1 MIEKNKKVGS
11 DIMAIINKSR
21 PLFTLWSSNLSSY
34 ALKIFD
40 VYLSKIDM
48 GNPETKCV
56 VFPKS
61 LLEKIFGV
69 KRIRKEKLEP
79 ALDQLM
85 NNKVQIVDKI
95 NGKCVKVWLNLMEAA
110 SLLATDHPENTS
122 GVQQIKMICSAKAM
136 EYVFN
141 VQKKGY
147 IPYELNYSISLK
159 RQCDY
164 MLFLFLALN
173 RFRNT
178 FEVKVEDLKKVLRC
192 DKEETYDNFMY
203 FNDLILKKA
212 QKELAKKINYK
223 FKYKTIKTGRTVT
236 SILFDLSESPKKLT
250 KQQKNIIDTTNKT
263 EDITQPQK
271 QIENLNETTT
281 TTQYKYNYSKKKV
294 LKERVN
300 KPYNTSRKKPGLPS
314 FEYKQWDFD
323 ALRKII
329 DKTDED
335 DDDYFNYD
343 DDVNSKNIYDIDIDK
358 LSDDE
363 LMSLDESRINLLS
376 ENNYRKFLSRSKQ
389 KNISL

>member
-21 PLFTLWSSNLSSY
+21 PLFALWCSNLSPY

-79 ALDQLM
+79 ALNQLM
-85 NNKVQIVDKI
+85 NNTVEIEDKI
-95 NGKCVKVWLNLMEAA
+95 NGKCVKVWLNLMDKA
-110 SLLATDHPENTS
+110 SLLATDNPENTS
-122 GVQQIKMICSAKAM
+122 GVQQIKMVCSADAM
-136 EYVFN
+136 KYIFN

-159 RQCDY
+159 RKCDY

-236 SILFDLSESPKKLT
+236 SILFDLSESPQKLT

-263 EDITQPQK
+263 ENITQPQK

-281 TTQYKYNYSKKKV
+281 TTQYKYNYSKKK
-294 LKERVN
+294 
-300 KPYNTSRKKPGLPS
+300 YNTSRKKPGLPA

-329 DKTDED
+329 DKTGED
-335 DDDYFNYD
+335 DDDD
-343 DDVNSKNIYDIDIDK
+343 LAIDN
-358 LSDDE
+358 LSDDQ
-363 LMSLDESRINLLS
+363 LNNLS
-376 ENNYRKFLSRSKQ
+376 QNEIQKFITR
-389 KNISL
+389 

>member
-1 MIEKNKKVGS
+1 MMEKNKKVCS

-21 PLFTLWSSNLSSY
+21 PLFTLWCSDLSSY

-48 GNPETKCV
+48 DNPETKCV

-85 NNKVQIVDKI
+85 NNTVQIEDKI

-136 EYVFN
+136 KYIFN

-159 RQCDY
+159 RKCDY
-164 MLFLFLALN
+164 ALFLLLARN

-178 FEVKVEDLKKVLRC
+178 FEVKVEDLKKVLQC
-192 DKEETYDNFMY
+192 GKEETYDDFRH

-263 EDITQPQK
+263 ENITQPQK

-281 TTQYKYNYSKKKV
+281 TTQPKYNGFKEKGTKCQLMGLLPLYPYS
-294 LKERVN
+294 N
-300 KPYNTSRKKPGLPS
+300 KPYTTRKKTGLPS

-323 ALRKII
+323 VIQKII
-329 DKTDED
+329 DKTGED
-335 DDDYFNYD
+335 DEEDLD
-343 DDVNSKNIYDIDIDK
+343 DDINK
-358 LSDDE
+358 LSKE
-363 LMSLDESRINLLS
+363 ILNHG
-376 ENNYRKFLSRSKQ
+376 
-389 KNISL
+389 

>member
-21 PLFTLWSSNLSSY
+21 PLFALWCSNLSSY

-40 VYLSKIDM
+40 VYLSKINM

-85 NNKVQIVDKI
+85 NNKVQIEDKI

-110 SLLATDHPENTS
+110 SLQATDHPENTS

-136 EYVFN
+136 EYIFN

-212 QKELAKKINYK
+212 QKELAKKVNYK

-263 EDITQPQK
+263 ENITQPQK
-271 QIENLNETTT
+271 QIDKPNETTT
-281 TTQYKYNYSKKKV
+281 TTQSKYNYSKKK
-294 LKERVN
+294 
-300 KPYNTSRKKPGLPS
+300 YNTSRKKPGLPA
-314 FEYKQWDFD
+314 FEHKQWDFD

-329 DKTDED
+329 DKTGED
-335 DDDYFNYD
+335 DDLDDLDYD
-343 DDVNSKNIYDIDIDK
+343 IDSNSKNIYDIDIDN

-363 LMSLDESRINLLS
+363 LRKIDFDTWPADALSKLTWSDLDRIRN
-376 ENNYRKFLSRSKQ
+376 RW
-389 KNISL
+389 

>member
-1 MIEKNKKVGS
+1 MMEKNKKVCS

-48 GNPETKCV
+48 NNPETKCV
-56 VFPKS
+56 VFPKR

-69 KRIRKEKLEP
+69 KRIRREKLEP

-85 NNKVQIVDKI
+85 NNKVQIEDKI
-95 NGKCVKVWLNLMEAA
+95 NGKCVKVWLNLMDTA
-110 SLLATDHPENTS
+110 SLIATDQPENTS

-136 EYVFN
+136 EYIFN

-159 RQCDY
+159 RKCDY
-164 MLFLFLALN
+164 LLFLLLARN

-178 FEVKVEDLKKVLRC
+178 FEMKVEDLKEVLQC

-250 KQQKNIIDTTNKT
+250 KQQKNIIDITNKT
-263 EDITQPQK
+263 EDITQPQPTETYEKPK
-271 QIENLNETTT
+271 QYY
-281 TTQYKYNYSKKKV
+281 QPKPYKHYTPKKK
-294 LKERVN
+294 
-300 KPYNTSRKKPGLPS
+300 SGLPS
-314 FEYKQWDFD
+314 FEYKRWDFD
-323 ALRKII
+323 ALQKIWDKTGVDDDDDDSNNDEYKKFNFDDLRKII
-329 DKTDED
+329 EKTD
-335 DDDYFNYD
+335 DDDDDID
-343 DDVNSKNIYDIDIDK
+343 DDINK
-358 LSDDE
+358 LSKE
-363 LMSLDESRINLLS
+363 ILNHG
-376 ENNYRKFLSRSKQ
+376 
-389 KNISL
+389 

>member
-1 MIEKNKKVGS
+1 MMEKNKKVCS

-40 VYLSKIDM
+40 VYLSKINMD
-48 GNPETKCV
+48 NPETKCV
-56 VFPKS
+56 VFPKR

-69 KRIRKEKLEP
+69 KRIRREKLEP

-85 NNKVQIVDKI
+85 NNKVQIEDKI
-95 NGKCVKVWLNLMEAA
+95 NGKCVKVWLNLMDTA
-110 SLLATDHPENTS
+110 SLIATDHPENTS

-136 EYVFN
+136 EYIFN

-159 RQCDY
+159 RKCDY
-164 MLFLFLALN
+164 LLFLLLARN

-178 FEVKVEDLKKVLRC
+178 FEMKVEDLKEVLQC

-250 KQQKNIIDTTNKT
+250 KQQKNIIDTTNKI
-263 EDITQPQK
+263 EDITQPQPTETYEKPK
-271 QIENLNETTT
+271 QYYQPKRYKHYTT
-281 TTQYKYNYSKKKV
+281 
-294 LKERVN
+294 
-300 KPYNTSRKKPGLPS
+300 RKKPGLPA
-314 FEYKQWDFD
+314 FEYKKWDFD
-323 ALRKII
+323 ALRQII
-329 DKTDED
+329 DKTGEEEEVDYDE
-335 DDDYFNYD
+335 
-343 DDVNSKNIYDIDIDK
+343 
-358 LSDDE
+358 
-363 LMSLDESRINLLS
+363 
-376 ENNYRKFLSRSKQ
+376 
-389 KNISL
+389 

>member
-21 PLFTLWSSNLSSY
+21 PLFALWSSNLSSY

-48 GNPETKCV
+48 NNPETKCV
-56 VFPKS
+56 VFPKR

-79 ALDQLM
+79 ALKQLM
-85 NNKVQIVDKI
+85 NNTVEIEDKI
-95 NGKCVKVWLNLMEAA
+95 NGKCVKVLLNLMEAA

-159 RQCDY
+159 RKCDY
-164 MLFLFLALN
+164 LLFLFLALN

-178 FEVKVEDLKKVLRC
+178 FEVKIENLKEVLQC

-236 SILFDLSESPKKLT
+236 SILFDLSESPQKLT

-263 EDITQPQK
+263 ENITQPQK
-271 QIENLNETTT
+271 QIENLNGTTT
-281 TTQYKYNYSKKKV
+281 TTQPKYNV
-294 LKERVN
+294 VN
-300 KPYNTSRKKPGLPS
+300 KPYKHYTSRKKTNLPS
-314 FEYKQWDFD
+314 FEYQQWNPQDI
-323 ALRKII
+323 AKIVNRSYN
-329 DKTDED
+329 D
-335 DDDYFNYD
+335 DDDDDNYS
-343 DDVNSKNIYDIDIDK
+343 NSQKKIDIDN
-358 LSDDE
+358 LSD
-363 LMSLDESRINLLS
+363 
-376 ENNYRKFLSRSKQ
+376 
-389 KNISL
+389 

>member
-21 PLFTLWSSNLSSY
+21 PLFALWSSNLSSY

-40 VYLSKIDM
+40 VYLSKINMD
-48 GNPETKCV
+48 NPETKCV
-56 VFPKS
+56 VFPKR

-69 KRIRKEKLEP
+69 KRIRREKLEP

-85 NNKVQIVDKI
+85 NNKVQIEDKI
-95 NGKCVKVWLNLMEAA
+95 NGKCVKVWLNLMDTA
-110 SLLATDHPENTS
+110 SLIATDDPENTS

-136 EYVFN
+136 EYIFN

-147 IPYELNYSISLK
+147 IPYELHYSISLK
-159 RQCDY
+159 RKCDY
-164 MLFLFLALN
+164 LLFLLLARN

-178 FEVKVEDLKKVLRC
+178 FEIEVEDLKEVLQC

-263 EDITQPQK
+263 ENITQPQK
-271 QIENLNETTT
+271 QIDNLNETTT
-281 TTQYKYNYSKKKV
+281 TTQYKYNGFKEKGLYPYSK
-294 LKERVN
+294 N
-300 KPYNTSRKKPGLPS
+300 KYNTSRKKPGLPS
-314 FEYKQWDFD
+314 FEYKKWNFD
-323 ALRKII
+323 DLRKII
-329 DKTDED
+329 DKTGED
-335 DDDYFNYD
+335 DDLD
-343 DDVNSKNIYDIDIDK
+343 DLDNDINK
-358 LSDDE
+358 LSKE
-363 LMSLDESRINLLS
+363 ILNHG
-376 ENNYRKFLSRSKQ
+376 
-389 KNISL
+389 

>member
-21 PLFTLWSSNLSSY
+21 PLFALWCSDLSSY

-48 GNPETKCV
+48 NNPETKCV

-85 NNKVQIVDKI
+85 NNKVQIEDKI

-164 MLFLFLALN
+164 MLFLFLAIN

-178 FEVKVEDLKKVLRC
+178 FEVKVENLKKVLRC
-192 DKEETYDNFMY
+192 DKEETYDDFRH
-203 FNDLILKKA
+203 FNDFILKKA

-236 SILFDLSESPKKLT
+236 SILFDLSESPQKLT

-263 EDITQPQK
+263 ENITQPQK
-271 QIENLNETTT
+271 QIENLNGTTT
-281 TTQYKYNYSKKKV
+281 TTQHKYNV
-294 LKERVN
+294 VN
-300 KPYNTSRKKPGLPS
+300 KPYKHYTSRKKTNLPS
-314 FEYKQWDFD
+314 FEYQQWNPQDI
-323 ALRKII
+323 AKIVNRSYN
-329 DKTDED
+329 D
-335 DDDYFNYD
+335 DDDNYS
-343 DDVNSKNIYDIDIDK
+343 NSQKKIDIDN
-358 LSDDE
+358 LSD
-363 LMSLDESRINLLS
+363 
-376 ENNYRKFLSRSKQ
+376 
-389 KNISL
+389 

>member
-21 PLFTLWSSNLSSY
+21 PLFALWCSNLSSY

-40 VYLSKIDM
+40 VYLSKINM

-85 NNKVQIVDKI
+85 NNKVQIEDKI

-110 SLLATDHPENTS
+110 SLQATDHPENTS

-136 EYVFN
+136 EYIFN

-178 FEVKVEDLKKVLRC
+178 FEVKVENLKKVLRC
-192 DKEETYDNFMY
+192 DKEETYDDFRH

-263 EDITQPQK
+263 ENITQPQK

-300 KPYNTSRKKPGLPS
+300 KPYNTPRKKPGLPA

-329 DKTDED
+329 DKTGEDDDED
-335 DDDYFNYD
+335 DDIN
-343 DDVNSKNIYDIDIDK
+343 K
-358 LSDDE
+358 LPKE
-363 LMSLDESRINLLS
+363 ILKR
-376 ENNYRKFLSRSKQ
+376 
-389 KNISL
+389 

>member
-21 PLFTLWSSNLSSY
+21 PLFALWCSNLSSY

-40 VYLSKIDM
+40 VYLSKINM

-85 NNKVQIVDKI
+85 NNKVQIEDKI

-110 SLLATDHPENTS
+110 SLQATDHPENTS

-136 EYVFN
+136 EYIFN

-159 RQCDY
+159 R
-164 MLFLFLALN
+164 FLFLALN

-178 FEVKVEDLKKVLRC
+178 FEVKVENLKKVLRC
-192 DKEETYDNFMY
+192 DKEETYDDFRH

-263 EDITQPQK
+263 ENITQPQK
-271 QIENLNETTT
+271 QIDNLNETTN
-281 TTQYKYNYSKKKV
+281 TTQYKYNDFKKK
-294 LKERVN
+294 
-300 KPYNTSRKKPGLPS
+300 YNTPRKKTGLPS
-314 FEYKQWDFD
+314 FEYKRWNPQV
-323 ALRKII
+323 I
-329 DKTDED
+329 DKLVKNHGYD
-335 DDDYFNYD
+335 DDDYDNDSNDLY
-343 DDVNSKNIYDIDIDK
+343 
-358 LSDDE
+358 
-363 LMSLDESRINLLS
+363 
-376 ENNYRKFLSRSKQ
+376 
-389 KNISL
+389 

>member
-21 PLFTLWSSNLSSY
+21 PLFALWCSNLSSY

-40 VYLSKIDM
+40 VYLSKINM

-85 NNKVQIVDKI
+85 NNKVQIEDKI

-110 SLLATDHPENTS
+110 SLQATDHPENAS

-136 EYVFN
+136 EYIFN

-178 FEVKVEDLKKVLRC
+178 FEVKVEELKKVLRC
-192 DKEETYDNFMY
+192 DKEETYDDFRH

-236 SILFDLSESPKKLT
+236 SILFDLSEAPKKLT
-250 KQQKNIIDTTNKT
+250 KQQKNIIDITNKT
-263 EDITQPQK
+263 EDITQPKPTETYEKPK
-271 QIENLNETTT
+271 QYYQPKRYEHYT
-281 TTQYKYNYSKKKV
+281 
-294 LKERVN
+294 
-300 KPYNTSRKKPGLPS
+300 PRKKSGLPS
-314 FEYKQWDFD
+314 FEYKRWNLDDIQ
-323 ALRKII
+323 KII
-329 DKTDED
+329 DKTGEDDED
-335 DDDYFNYD
+335 DYDNYS
-343 DDVNSKNIYDIDIDK
+343 NSQKDIDIDN

-363 LMSLDESRINLLS
+363 IMDLANDESRVDRLS
-376 ENNYRKFLSRSKQ
+376 EDNFMKLFSRHMEIL
-389 KNISL
+389 NHGG

>member
-21 PLFTLWSSNLSSY
+21 PLFALWCSNLSPY

-79 ALDQLM
+79 ALNQLM
-85 NNKVQIVDKI
+85 NNTVEIEDKI
-95 NGKCVKVWLNLMEAA
+95 NGKCVKVWLNLMDKA
-110 SLLATDHPENTS
+110 SLLATDNPENTS
-122 GVQQIKMICSAKAM
+122 GVQQIKMVCSADAM
-136 EYVFN
+136 KYIFN

-159 RQCDY
+159 RKCDY

-192 DKEETYDNFMY
+192 DKEE
-203 FNDLILKKA
+203 
-212 QKELAKKINYK
+212 KELAKKINYK

-236 SILFDLSESPKKLT
+236 SILFDLSESPQKLT

-263 EDITQPQK
+263 ENITQPQK
-271 QIENLNETTT
+271 QIENLNGTTT
-281 TTQYKYNYSKKKV
+281 TTQHKYNV
-294 LKERVN
+294 VN
-300 KPYNTSRKKPGLPS
+300 KPYKHYTSRKKTNLPS
-314 FEYKQWDFD
+314 FEYQQWNPQDI
-323 ALRKII
+323 AKIVNRSYN
-329 DKTDED
+329 D
-335 DDDYFNYD
+335 DDDNYS
-343 DDVNSKNIYDIDIDK
+343 NSQKKIDIDN
-358 LSDDE
+358 LSD
-363 LMSLDESRINLLS
+363 
-376 ENNYRKFLSRSKQ
+376 
-389 KNISL
+389 